1 MYSQMGGDSL
11 FWVLVVLFLA
21 ILFIGVPAALTSLIY
36 QRIPVDKNKRRF
48 LQAAALYP
56 AAMAGGGSYGYYY
69 ERRQQVKRYYD
80 VKFPQAPE
88 LAGLTVAQISDVHL
102 GRFFSVD
109 DLRQLLQL
117 AAADKPD
124 ILAVTGDLFDNLQMN
139 PAAVQILDEAVD
151 LFPKGIYFCLGNH
164 EIYRDWGRTRS
175 LLQETRVHI
184 LEGRAEK
191 VPGTNLWLAGAEYS
205 FARDDESFMAEKAEL
220 TCKAVRDIPEDE
232 LSHTIL
238 LAHHPEFIDDGA
250 ELGIPLTLTGHTHGG
265 QFGIWGQPLI
275 AAYKYNR
282 GLIRLG
288 DKLGYVHCGNGSWL
302 PVRVGCPPEI
312 AYFRLVN

>member
-1 MYSQMGGDSL
+1 M

-21 ILFIGVPAALTSLIY
+21 ILFIVVPAVVTSLIY
-36 QRIPVDKNKRRF
+36 RRIPVDKNKRRF

-80 VKFPQAPE
+80 IKFSQAPE

-139 PAAVQILDEAVD
+139 PAAVQVLDEAVD

-220 TCKAVRDIPEDE
+220 TRKAVRDIPEDE

>member
-1 MYSQMGGDSL
+1 M

-21 ILFIGVPAALTSLIY
+21 ILFIGVPAVVTSLIY
-36 QRIPVDKNKRRF
+36 RRIPVDKNKRRF

-80 VKFPQAPE
+80 IKFSQAPE
-88 LAGLTVAQISDVHL
+88 LAGLTVAQISDIHL

-139 PAAVQILDEAVD
+139 PAAVQALDEAVE

-220 TCKAVRDIPEDE
+220 TRKAVQDIPEDE

>member
-1 MYSQMGGDSL
+1 L
-11 FWVLVVLFLA
+11 FWVMVISFFAVLFILLPAVLA
-21 ILFIGVPAALTSLIY
+21 GFIY
-36 QRIPVDKNKRRF
+36 RKIPVDKNKRRF
-48 LQAAALYP
+48 LKAASLYP
-56 AAMAGGGSYGYYY
+56 AAMVGGSCYGYYY

-80 VKFPQAPE
+80 VPFPQAPE
-88 LAGLTVAQISDVHL
+88 LAGLTVVQISDVHL

-139 PAAVQILDEAVD
+139 PAAVQALDEAVE

-205 FARDDESFMAEKAEL
+205 FARDDESFMAEKAAL
-220 TCKAVRDIPEDE
+220 TRKAVRDIPEDE
-232 LSHTIL
+232 LGHTIL

-250 ELGIPLTLTGHTHGG
+250 ALGIPLTLTGHTHGG
-265 QFGIWGQPLI
+265 QFGILGFPVI
-275 AAYKYNR
+275 PAYKYIR
-282 GLIRLG
+282 GWVKIG

>member
-1 MYSQMGGDSL
+1 M
-11 FWVLVVLFLA
+11 FWVMVISFFAVLFILLPAVLA
-21 ILFIGVPAALTSLIY
+21 GFIY
-36 QRIPVDKNKRRF
+36 RKIPVDKNKRRF
-48 LQAAALYP
+48 LKAASLYP
-56 AAMAGGGSYGYYY
+56 AAMVGGSCYGYYY

-124 ILAVTGDLFDNLQMN
+124 ILTVTGDLFDNLQMN
-139 PAAVQILDEAVD
+139 PAAVQALDKAVD

-205 FARDDESFMAEKAEL
+205 FARDDESFMAEKAAL
-220 TCKAVRDIPEDE
+220 TRKAVRDIPEDE

-250 ELGIPLTLTGHTHGG
+250 ALGIPLTLTGHTHGG

-312 AYFRLVN
+312 AYFWLVN

>member
-1 MYSQMGGDSL
+1 M
-11 FWVLVVLFLA
+11 FWVMVISFFAVLFILLPAVLA
-21 ILFIGVPAALTSLIY
+21 GFIY
-36 QRIPVDKNKRRF
+36 RKIPVDKNKRRF
-48 LQAAALYP
+48 LKAASLYP
-56 AAMAGGGSYGYYY
+56 AAMVGGSCYGYYY
-69 ERRQQVKRYYD
+69 ERRQQIKRYYD
-80 VKFPQAPE
+80 VPFPQAPE

-102 GRFFSVD
+102 GRFFSLD

-139 PAAVQILDEAVD
+139 PAAVQVLDEAVD

-205 FARDDESFMAEKAEL
+205 FARDDESFMAEKEEL
-220 TCKAVRDIPEDE
+220 TRKAVRDIPEDE

-250 ELGIPLTLTGHTHGG
+250 ALGIPLTLTGHTHGG

>member
-1 MYSQMGGDSL
+1 
-11 FWVLVVLFLA
+11 
-21 ILFIGVPAALTSLIY
+21 
-36 QRIPVDKNKRRF
+36 
-48 LQAAALYP
+48 
-56 AAMAGGGSYGYYY
+56 
-69 ERRQQVKRYYD
+69 
-80 VKFPQAPE
+80 FPQAPE

-139 PAAVQILDEAVD
+139 PAAVQALDEAVE

-220 TCKAVRDIPEDE
+220 TRKAVRDIPEDE

-250 ELGIPLTLTGHTHGG
+250 ALGIPLTLTGHTHGG

-282 GLIRLG
+282 GLIKLG

>member
-1 MYSQMGGDSL
+1 MMVIS
-11 FWVLVVLFLA
+11 FFAVLFILLPAVLA
-21 ILFIGVPAALTSLIY
+21 GFIY
-36 QRIPVDKNKRRF
+36 RKIPVDKNKRRF
-48 LQAAALYP
+48 LKAASLYP
-56 AAMAGGGSYGYYY
+56 AAMVGGSCYGYYY
-69 ERRQQVKRYYD
+69 ERRQQIKRYYD
-80 VKFPQAPE
+80 VPFPQAPE

-102 GRFFSVD
+102 GRFFSLD

-139 PAAVQILDEAVD
+139 PAAVQALDEAVE

-220 TCKAVRDIPEDE
+220 TRKAVWDIPKDE

-250 ELGIPLTLTGHTHGG
+250 ALGIPLTLTGHTHGG